1 MSAETRIIP
10 LTDEFMKDKKIY
22 ANMWAF
28 LQTISYLS
36 KDKQRFVYKTH
47 FTMKEMHETI
57 ATEEKGKL
65 NPSLSTVKN
74 VWKLF
79 KEIGLVKEGKI
90 EDLSGNAV
98 DVYILSQ
105 DFSIFQP
112 IPLQTLSFLINV
124 SNSNVIKVYAYL
136 LNKYKWKQKENQWY
150 TFTIKELLS
159 AIGYSYKNDNVKMM
173 TDILEMLKAI
183 QLIDYQITYYKQVGK
198 PPIPTHT
205 LTLAREYKPRE
216 EKKEEKV
223 ISAYQIM
230 NNYGFDVSKDFKF

>member
-105 DFSIFQP
+105 DFEIFQP

-136 LNKYKWKQKENQWY
+136 LNKYKWKQKGKEWY
-150 TFTIKELLS
+150 SFTIKELLS
-159 AIGYSYKNDNVKMM
+159 AIGYSYKNENVKMM

-183 QLIDYQITYYKQVGK
+183 QLIDYQISYYKQPNK
-198 PPIPTHT
+198 PPIPMHI
-205 LTLAREYKPRE
+205 LTIAREYKP
-216 EKKEEKV
+216 KEESKKAETPSKPF
-223 ISAYQIM
+223 IPID
-230 NNYGFDVSKDFKF
+230 YGFGNDFVF

>member
-28 LQTISYLS
+28 LQTIRYLS

-112 IPLQTLSFLINV
+112 IPLQTLSFLVNV
-124 SNSNVIKVYAYL
+124 ANSNVIK
-136 LNKYKWKQKENQWY
+136 
-150 TFTIKELLS
+150 S
-159 AIGYSYKNDNVKMM
+159 A
-173 TDILEMLKAI
+173 
-183 QLIDYQITYYKQVGK
+183 
-198 PPIPTHT
+198 
-205 LTLAREYKPRE
+205 
-216 EKKEEKV
+216 
-223 ISAYQIM
+223 
-230 NNYGFDVSKDFKF
+230 

>member
-1 MSAETRIIP
+1 
-10 LTDEFMKDKKIY
+10 MKKY
-22 ANMWAF
+22 
-28 LQTISYLS
+28 S
-36 KDKQRFVYKTH
+36 K
-47 FTMKEMHETI
+47 TI
-57 ATEEKGKL
+57 AISVVIIVCIIYLISNVTYTSYVSEADGQVDSKVAGWNILINNVLVSTGTE
-65 NPSLSTVKN
+65 KN

-150 TFTIKELLS
+150 SFTIKELLS

-183 QLIDYQITYYKQVGK
+183 KLIDYEITYYKQVGK
-198 PPIPTHT
+198 PPIPMHT
-205 LTLAREYKPRE
+205 LKVAREYKPRE
-216 EKKEEKV
+216 EKKETKQPF
-223 ISAYQIM
+223 ICID
-230 NNYGFDVSKDFKF
+230 YGFDNEFVF

>member
-22 ANMWAF
+22 ANAWAY

-36 KDKQRFVYKTH
+36 KDKQRFVYKAH
-47 FTMKEMHETI
+47 FTLKEMHESI

-65 NPSLSTVKN
+65 TPSLSTVKN
-74 VWKLF
+74 VWGLYKKLGF
-79 KEIGLVKEGKI
+79 VKEGKI
-90 EDLSGNAV
+90 EDLSGNNV

-112 IPLQTLSFLINV
+112 IPLQTLSFLVNV
-124 SNSNVIKVYAYL
+124 ANSNVIKVYAYL

-150 TFTIKELLS
+150 SFTIKELLS

-183 QLIDYQITYYKQVGK
+183 KLIDYEITYYKQVGK
-198 PPIPTHT
+198 PPIPMHT
-205 LTLAREYKPRE
+205 LKVAREYKPRE
-216 EKKEEKV
+216 EKKESKQPF
-223 ISAYQIM
+223 ICID
-230 NNYGFDVSKDFKF
+230 YGFDNEFVF